1 MPTYRVYYKG
11 YYHEHS
17 ESNHTDVEA
26 RNELSALRKFF
37 KQRRSELR
45 EAELLDGA
53 QLPGLASL
61 DINSEYRWWEGDWL
75 HVCRAIE
82 KIDVARCPMC
92 GGSGEVVGAV
102 AKEFEQGLLPLS
114 S

>member
-45 EAELLDGA
+45 EAELLGGA
-53 QLPGLASL
+53 DLPDLVGLEL
-61 DINSEYRWWEGDWL
+61 KGEYRWWEGEWL
-75 HVCRAIE
+75 HVYRGIE
-82 KIDVARCPMC
+82 KVGVAPCPIC
-92 GGSGEVVGAV
+92 QGTGEVSDA
-102 AKEFEQGLLPLS
+102 AAEELRQRLLS
-114 S
+114 VQ

>member
-61 DINSEYRWWEGDWL
+61 DINSEYRWWEGEWL
-75 HVCRAIE
+75 HVYRGIE
-82 KIDVARCPMC
+82 RIDVARCPMC
-92 GGSGEVVGAV
+92 GGSGEITGATAQKDARRVVIG
-102 AKEFEQGLLPLS
+102 
-114 S
+114 

>member
-45 EAELLDGA
+45 EAEVLDGA
-53 QLPGLASL
+53 DLPDLASL
-61 DINSEYRWWEGDWL
+61 ELNREYRWWEGDWL
-75 HVCRAIE
+75 HVYRGIE
-82 KIDVARCPMC
+82 KV
-92 GGSGEVVGAV
+92 AV
-102 AKEFEQGLLPLS
+102 APCPVCEGKGEISDAVAQELRQRLLVIQ
-114 S
+114 